1 MQTGQT
7 DNTVCLWLS
16 VYTAQTMETHFDDPA
31 IAMAHRSAVRSIER
45 VVTETAEPTEDAAN
59 RILEQLQ
66 DPKTLVITGA
76 GISTDSGIP
85 DYRSKNGR
93 LTKGRPMTFQEFA
106 HSPAQVHRYW
116 ARAFVGTRFML
127 AARPNRAHFALV
139 ELERAGLLR
148 GIVTQNVDGLHAKA
162 GSEHVIALHGDM
174 EHVVCLDCKALHER
188 SLIDALLTAANPT
201 FFESVQVEGSM
212 LNPDGDVELS
222 DRDVSRFRMIACP
235 NCHSSRLKPHVVY
248 FGEGVPKERRQ
259 AAEQWLAESTGVIA
273 IGTSLAVMSGYK
285 FILDA
290 KKQGKPTAVIN
301 GGPGRADAKV
311 DTLWRSDVGDALD
324 EILDGLDL

>member
-1 MQTGQT
+1 
-7 DNTVCLWLS
+7 
-16 VYTAQTMETHFDDPA
+16 
-31 IAMAHRSAVRSIER
+31 MAHRSAVRSIER
-45 VVTETAEPTEDAAN
+45 VVAETTAPTPNAAKK
-59 RILEQLQ
+59 ILDQLANPQ
-66 DPKTLVITGA
+66 TLIITGA

-85 DYRSKNGR
+85 DYRSTNGR
-93 LTKGRPMTFQEFA
+93 LTKSRPMTFQEFA
-106 HSPAQVHRYW
+106 HSPTQVHRYW
-116 ARAFVGTRFML
+116 ARAFVGTRFMR

-174 EHVVCLDCKALHER
+174 EHVVCLDCKTLHER

-201 FFESVQVEGSM
+201 YFDSVEVEGSM
-212 LNPDGDVELS
+212 LNPDGDVELQPN
-222 DRDVSRFRMIACP
+222 DVERFRMIACP

-248 FGEGVPKERRQ
+248 FGEGVPKKRRQ
-259 AAEQWLAESTGVIA
+259 AADSWLAESTGVIA

-311 DTLWRSDVGDALD
+311 DTLWRANIADALD
-324 EILDGLDL
+324 GILDGLDL